1 MTMVELMIAVIIL
14 GIVVGAA
21 FSVSFSIMNSYREHR
36 RGMGVERSA
45 RGAMA
50 VLVDAVRNASPGV
63 PNGQIVDLVGC
74 ETTWR
79 GIRVVNGGDAPDSI
93 DLIYG
98 KGGVAT
104 SLRAPVDGGTATV
117 VVEDGSLL
125 APNDQILITD
135 FVTGHLVRI
144 QAVAQVGPDWNLT
157 LTSTPDAACGAAPP
171 AFNYPPR
178 STVIRAQRARFS
190 IGGTS
195 PTLMLDPDGAS
206 RPLLPEAVAE
216 GIEDLQIAIGV
227 DRDGDGVIEENAA
240 AGDADDWVFNH
251 PDDTV
256 VPDIG
261 VTPYRA
267 IRLTVLAVSTNETS
281 AVASSVRPG
290 AEDRLAATTQDN
302 LRRRSL
308 STIVEIRNLEGS
320 P

>member
-1 MTMVELMIAVIIL
+1 
-14 GIVVGAA
+14 
-21 FSVSFSIMNSYREHR
+21 VSFSIMNSYREHR

-50 VLVDAVRNASPGV
+50 VLVDAMRNASPGV
-63 PNGQIVDLVGC
+63 PDGQIVDLVGC
-74 ETTWR
+74 DFTMR
-79 GIRVVNGGDAPDSI
+79 GIRVVNGPDAPDAI

-98 KGGVAT
+98 KGGVVT
-104 SLRAPVDGGTATV
+104 SLRAAFDQSTTTV

-125 APNDQILITD
+125 APNDQILVTD
-135 FVTGHLVRI
+135 FVTGHLVTVQTVT
-144 QAVAQVGPDWNLT
+144 QAGPDWNLT
-157 LTSTPDAACGAAPP
+157 LSSAPSTLCPTAPGLFSYP
-171 AFNYPPR
+171 AR
-178 STVIRAQRARFS
+178 ATVIRAQRARFF
-190 IGGTS
+190 IGGAV
-195 PTLMLDPDGAS
+195 PALMMDPDGAT
-206 RPLLPEAVAE
+206 RPLVAQAVAE

-227 DRDGDGVIEENAA
+227 DRDGDGVIEEDTT

-251 PDDTV
+251 PDDVT

-267 IRLTVLAVSTNETS
+267 IRLTVLAISTNETT
-281 AVASSVRPG
+281 AVASSLRPG
-290 AEDRLAATTQDN
+290 AEDRAAATTPDN